1 MLCPYRALLKPN
13 FYSLNNNN
21 EKKHWGWG
29 MSTSSTILGI
39 LPFSADAKSKY
50 CIYDMGTKN
59 ISVYFDFKYIKI

>member
-1 MLCPYRALLKPN
+1 
-13 FYSLNNNN
+13 
-21 EKKHWGWG
+21 

-59 ISVYFDFKYIKI
+59 ISVYFDFKYKNIIFRFLSFVYLLIFDFIIY